1 MKRLAIAFAAIFILT
16 GPAAIAA
23 GRGKGH
29 DDYDGDGPP
38 GLANKSY
45 GLSPGQAKKMW
56 RRGERLPNVYIGPKY
71 FVEEPRAYHL
81 APPRRGHR
89 WVVIDGDAYLVEV
102 ATGLVVETVFG
113 VVAVNYGPPAPPPVV
128 VVEPEDRWR
137 QRYAHTY
144 TVEEDPYYRDCHRS
158 VNPAGVIGGALIGG
172 LLGNAL
178 GHGGGRTGATV
189 AGVVV
194 GGAVGAALTSHLSC
208 EDRGYA
214 YKTYVNG
221 FNAGRSNAKYEWRNP
236 NNGNYGEFQV
246 RDYYKDP
253 DGFRCAN
260 YTQRIYVTGRPETAS
275 GRACQQPDGSWA
287 IMS

>member
-1 MKRLAIAFAAIFILT
+1 MKRLAITFAAIFVLT

-23 GRGKGH
+23 GRGRGH
-29 DDYDGDGPP
+29 DGDGPP
-38 GLANKSY
+38 GLADKPY
-45 GLSPGQAKKMW
+45 GLPPGQAKKMW
-56 RRGERLPNVYIGPKY
+56 REGERLPPVYIGPKY
-71 FVEEPRAYHL
+71 FVEEPRAYRL
-81 APPRRGHR
+81 GAPRRGHR
-89 WVVIDGDAYLVEV
+89 WVIIDGDAYLVEV
-102 ATGLVVETVFG
+102 ATGLVAESVFG
-113 VVAVNYGPPAPPPVV
+113 VVAVNYAPPPPPVV

-137 QRYAHTY
+137 QHYARVY
-144 TVEEDPYYRDCHRS
+144 TVEDDPYYRDCHQS
-158 VNPAGVIGGALIGG
+158 VNPAGVIGGAVIGG

-208 EDRGYA
+208 DDRGYA

-221 FNAGRSNAKYEWRNP
+221 FNAGRPNTNYEWHDP
-236 NNGNYGEFQV
+236 KNGNHGEFRV

-260 YTQRIYVTGRPETAS
+260 YMQRIYINGRPEAAS